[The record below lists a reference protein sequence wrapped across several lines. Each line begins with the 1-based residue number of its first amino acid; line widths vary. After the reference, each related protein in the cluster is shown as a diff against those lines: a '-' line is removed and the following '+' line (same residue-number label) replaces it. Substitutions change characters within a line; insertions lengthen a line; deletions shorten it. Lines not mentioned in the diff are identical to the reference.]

1 MSDTCRED
9 LKTCTFKVL
18 LQNELEELIK
28 ILKHLN
34 RGNRFWTETCTR
46 EKAKILKA
54 ASNTSHFVNERR
66 R

>member
-18 LQNELEELIK
+18 LQNDLEGLRK

-34 RGNRFWTETCTR
+34 EVNLPCTETCTR
-46 EKAKILKA
+46 DKAKILTA
-54 ASNTSHFVNERR
+54 ASNISLFVNERSR
-66 R
+66 